1 MGSES
6 FVRLDRE
13 AESEAIARRDL
24 DAVLNHDLGANA
36 CAAGRGGL
44 HYSSA
49 GGSDD
54 KGPFTVR
61 FGLRGMGVTR
71 AGDTTAHVGH
81 HHLLVDAEGELSRTN
96 PIPTDRRHLHFGG
109 GQTETQLDLP
119 PGKHSLQL
127 VLGDAEHKLFNPP
140 VISKKI
146 TVTVLDPN
154 APVVKQNVV
163 RKRTVRTKAT
173 QRRTTARSN
182 SR

>member
-1 MGSES
+1 VTPFLVAALMLYSTMT
-6 FVRLDRE
+6 LAQTPAPQD
-13 AESEAIARRDL
+13 AEVYIIHPQEGQTI
-24 DAVLNHDLGANA
+24 
-36 CAAGRGGL
+36 
-44 HYSSA
+44 
-49 GGSDD
+49 

-81 HHLLVDAEGELSRTN
+81 HHLLVDAEGELSRTD

-109 GQTETQLDLP
+109 GQTETLLDLP

-154 APVVKQNVV
+154 APVVKKNVV
-163 RKRTVRTKAT
+163 RKRTLPTKAA
-173 QRRTTARSN
+173 QRRTTTERN

>member
-1 MGSES
+1 
-6 FVRLDRE
+6 VKRLLVAASMLFPTMTLAQTPAPQN
-13 AESEAIARRDL
+13 AEVYIIHPQEGQKI
-24 DAVLNHDLGANA
+24 
-36 CAAGRGGL
+36 
-44 HYSSA
+44 
-49 GGSDD
+49 

-71 AGDTTAHVGH
+71 AGDTTANVGH
-81 HHLLVDAEGELSRTN
+81 HHLLVDAEGELSRTD

-154 APVVKQNVV
+154 APEVKKNVV

-173 QRRTTARSN
+173 QRRKSTRRN

>member
-1 MGSES
+1 
-6 FVRLDRE
+6 VKRLLVLGIVLFSTTAVAQTPAPQG
-13 AESEAIARRDL
+13 AEVYIIYPQEGQAI
-24 DAVLNHDLGANA
+24 
-36 CAAGRGGL
+36 
-44 HYSSA
+44 
-49 GGSDD
+49 

-71 AGDTTAHVGH
+71 AGDTTENVGH
-81 HHLLVDAEGELSRTN
+81 HHLLVDAERELSRTD

-119 PGKHSLQL
+119 PGKHTLQL

-140 VISKKI
+140 VMSKKI

-154 APVVKQNVV
+154 APVVKKNVV
-163 RKRTVRTKAT
+163 RKRSVRKKGT
-173 QRRTTARSN
+173 QRRSAARPN

>member
-1 MGSES
+1 
-6 FVRLDRE
+6 VKRLLVAASLLCSTMTLAQTPAPPN
-13 AESEAIARRDL
+13 AEVYIIYPQD
-24 DAVLNHDLGANA
+24 GQKI
-36 CAAGRGGL
+36 
-44 HYSSA
+44 
-49 GGSDD
+49 

-71 AGDTTAHVGH
+71 AGDTTANVGH
-81 HHLLVDAEGELSRTN
+81 HHLLVDAEGELSRTD

-154 APVVKQNVV
+154 APVVKKNMV
-163 RKRTVRTKAT
+163 RKRTLRTKAT
-173 QRRTTARSN
+173 QRRATVRPN

>member
-1 MGSES
+1 
-6 FVRLDRE
+6 VKRLLVAALMPFSTMTFAQTSAPQD
-13 AESEAIARRDL
+13 AEVYIIHPQEGQTI
-24 DAVLNHDLGANA
+24 
-36 CAAGRGGL
+36 
-44 HYSSA
+44 
-49 GGSDD
+49 

-71 AGDTTAHVGH
+71 AGDTTANVGH
-81 HHLLVDAEGELSRTN
+81 HHLLVDAEGELSRTD

-154 APVVKQNVV
+154 APVVKKNVV